1 MPAPTS
7 SDPPTIPQSTSVA
20 VDAVHFRQLCPWLRM
35 FEIFRIAVDLQKLVL
50 AVTALLL
57 LWGGNW
63 CILKLPFATP
73 EAIHPP
79 SKAFTFGPADP
90 SQLSPAQQA
99 APFGKPFG
107 ANWRSWARVLS
118 PLDTVARPVQILFRT
133 DASWSQLALS
143 WTQLLWALAVWAV
156 FAGAITRIAAVQI
169 GTDRNISLRDALKF
183 SVRRFLSYFST
194 PLIPLSGIGVLW
206 GLCLLAG
213 LVGRIPTAGPWIVG
227 ACWGIV
233 LLLGFLMALTL
244 VGLAVGWPLMFAT
257 ISVEGSDAP
266 DGLTRSYGY
275 VFAKPVYYVLLV
287 TIAVLGGAVAT
298 FLVSQLADFAA
309 YLADWGIAWGMG
321 SSIILQNKLAAG
333 WMSVLETFVVAFA
346 HSYFW
351 SAATMIYF
359 LLRRSVDANPFNEV
373 YLEED
378 PSDELLPWVDEEQES
393 PVEPPTL
400 TPITLPDNDATGDA
414 NPPS

>member
-1 MPAPTS
+1 MS
-7 SDPPTIPQSTSVA
+7 
-20 VDAVHFRQLCPWLRM
+20 
-35 FEIFRIAVDLQKLVL
+35 EIFRMAVDLQKLLL
-50 AVTALLL
+50 AVAALLL

-73 EAIHPP
+73 EAIHPQ
-79 SKAFTFGPADP
+79 SKIFTFGSADP
-90 SQLSPAQQA
+90 TELTPAQQA
-99 APFGKPFG
+99 AAFGKPFG
-107 ANWRSWARVLS
+107 ADWRSWTRVLS
-118 PLDTVARPVQILFRT
+118 PLDTVVRPVQILFRF

-143 WTQLLWALAVWAV
+143 WTQLLWTLAVWAV

-169 GTDRNISLRDALKF
+169 GTDRNTSLMDALKF
-183 SVRRFLSYFST
+183 SVRRFLSYFSS

-244 VGLAVGWPLMFAT
+244 VGLAIGWPLMFAT

-266 DGLTRSYGY
+266 DGLTRAYGY

-287 TIAVLGGAVAT
+287 AIAVLGGAVAT
-298 FLVSQLADFAA
+298 FLVFHLAGFAA
-309 YLADWGIAWGMG
+309 YMADWGVAWGMG
-321 SSIILQNKLAAG
+321 SSNILQNKLAAS
-333 WMSVLETFVVAFA
+333 WVSVLETFVVSFA

-359 LLRRSVDANPFNEV
+359 LLRRSVDANPFHEV

-378 PSDELLPWVDEEQES
+378 PSDELLPWVDEDQAS
-393 PVEPPTL
+393 PNETPTL
-400 TPITLPDNDATGDA
+400 TPLTPPDNDATGDA

>member
-35 FEIFRIAVDLQKLVL
+35 FDLFRIAVDLQKLLL
-50 AVTALLL
+50 AVAALLL

-73 EAIHPP
+73 QAIHLQ
-79 SKAFTFGPADP
+79 SKVFTFGPANP
-90 SQLSPAQQA
+90 AQLSPARQA
-99 APFGKPFG
+99 AAFGEPFG
-107 ANWRSWARVLS
+107 ADWRSWTRVLS
-118 PLDTVARPVQILFRT
+118 PLDTVVRPVQILFRGE
-133 DASWSQLALS
+133 ASWSQLALS
-143 WTQLLWALAVWAV
+143 WTQLLWALVVWAV

-169 GTDRNISLRDALKF
+169 GTDRNTGLMDALKF

-287 TIAVLGGAVAT
+287 AIAVLSGAVAT
-298 FLVSQLADFAA
+298 YLVSHLAGFAA
-309 YLADWGIAWGMG
+309 YMADWGVTWGMG
-321 SSIILQNKLAAG
+321 SNKILQNKLAAG
-333 WMSVLETFVVAFA
+333 WMSVLEIFVVAFA

-378 PSDELLPWVDEEQES
+378 PSDELLPWVDEDQQS
-393 PVEPPTL
+393 PTETPTL
-400 TPITLPDNDATGDA
+400 TPLTPPDSEATGDA